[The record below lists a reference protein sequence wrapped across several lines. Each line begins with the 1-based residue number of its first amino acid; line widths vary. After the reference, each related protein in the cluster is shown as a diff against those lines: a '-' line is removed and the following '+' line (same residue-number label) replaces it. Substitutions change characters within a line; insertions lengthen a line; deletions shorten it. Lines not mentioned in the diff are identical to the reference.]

1 MNKLILLMWGL
12 SLTGVVIGGISVAV
26 SFVVSL
32 IRHRKSL
39 ISMEFVAG
47 ACILNIL
54 FAPFI
59 LIERMFP
66 DTIFI
71 TATTIFVLIVLAT
84 ITCMFLL
91 LKSQNSRNSDS
102 SQQ

>member
-1 MNKLILLMWGL
+1 MNTLILWMWGL
-12 SLTGVVIGGISVAV
+12 SLAVIIVKV
-26 SFVVSL
+26 IDFVVSS

-39 ISMEFVAG
+39 ISMDFVAM
-47 ACILNIL
+47 ACISNIL
-54 FAPFI
+54 LTPFI
-59 LIERMFP
+59 LIERIFP

-84 ITCMFLL
+84 ITGMFLV
-91 LKSQNSRNSDS
+91 LKSQNSMNSDS

>member
-1 MNKLILLMWGL
+1 MNTLILWMWGL
-12 SLTGVVIGGISVAV
+12 SLAVIIVKVIDFAV
-26 SFVVSL
+26 SCS

-39 ISMEFVAG
+39 ISMEFAAMAG
-47 ACILNIL
+47 ILNIL
-54 FAPFI
+54 LTPFI
-59 LIERMFP
+59 LIERIFP

-84 ITCMFLL
+84 ITGMFLV
-91 LKSQNSRNSDS
+91 LKSQNSMNSDS